1 MFRASPATVKWLLDN
16 FETAEGV
23 SLPRARMYDHYMIH
37 SQQNSQEPVNAA
49 SFGKLVRSVFVGLKT
64 RRLGTRGH
72 SKYHY
77 YGIKIK
83 DNSPLLA
90 IQNDPGFASR
100 VEQITPR
107 PTRKDKPKKSE
118 SQARGKLT
126 VFCHSKLKK
135 NIFRWNNA
143 QETFGL
149 PWWPEPSSPGISK
162 HKCILIAFT
171 TWCRRR
177 GHRVIRG
184 NISRTL
190 RSHSRYNFVITS
202 ELCFFD
208 NRSLFFFLV

>member
-1 MFRASPATVKWLLDN
+1 MKWLLDN

-37 SQQNSQEPVNAA
+37 AQQNSQEPVNAA

-90 IQNDPGFASR
+90 IQNVPGIASR

-126 VFCHSKLKK
+126 VFLVIQTKK
-135 NIFRWNNA
+135 TFSDETTRKRHLDYLGDPSQALPEFPNTNA
-143 QETFGL
+143 SSLLLPRGVDEEDIELLEETYREHCEAILDITLSLQVSFVFL
-149 PWWPEPSSPGISK
+149 IIDLYFFPS
-162 HKCILIAFT
+162 LI
-171 TWCRRR
+171 
-177 GHRVIRG
+177 I
-184 NISRTL
+184 
-190 RSHSRYNFVITS
+190 
-202 ELCFFD
+202 
-208 NRSLFFFLV
+208 

>member
-1 MFRASPATVKWLLDN
+1 MKWLLDN

-126 VFCHSKLKK
+126 VFWSFKLKK
-135 NIFRWNNA
+135 HFQMKQRARDIWTTLVTRAKLSRNFQTQMHPHCFYHVVSTKR
-143 QETFGL
+143 T
-149 PWWPEPSSPGISK
+149 SS
-162 HKCILIAFT
+162 
-171 TWCRRR
+171 
-177 GHRVIRG
+177 
-184 NISRTL
+184 
-190 RSHSRYNFVITS
+190 Y
-202 ELCFFD
+202 
-208 NRSLFFFLV
+208 